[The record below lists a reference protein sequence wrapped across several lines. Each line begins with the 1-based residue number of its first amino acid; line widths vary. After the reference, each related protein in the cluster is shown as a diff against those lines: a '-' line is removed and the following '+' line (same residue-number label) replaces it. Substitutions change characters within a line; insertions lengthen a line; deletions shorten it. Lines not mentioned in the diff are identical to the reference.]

1 MVGMR
6 KWILIALGVAAMGLT
21 ACRHLEQMDGPVCLT
36 ALMEG
41 EALTKTS
48 LSQAE
53 GGAYN
58 VLWSSSDKIGVYVDD
73 GTTPVTFNLT
83 EGAGSTKATFSG
95 KGVGDQYLA
104 VYPQSAFTSRSG
116 NTFQVTL
123 PTEQTYKQGNVSD
136 GAYPM
141 VAVGQSTVLPFKNLC
156 SIIRL
161 SLTGTRTV
169 RRIVFRSLNPAIK
182 LSGQASVDVSDPAA
196 PVLTMASG
204 ACDSL
209 VLNTGSVKLNQT
221 TPTDFYLVVPA
232 QTYGDGFSFRVYTT
246 DGTYMEKERPASF
259 TTVRSLLHKAGVLA
273 FEPVI
278 RAGKYL
284 TFTSAGTTALSLD
297 NFGDN
302 APLLYY
308 SRDKKKWAR
317 WDYTELTFS
326 ASEPLYLCGD
336 NPSGFSISERQH
348 SQFASSGDSYSIA
361 GSIMSLLD
369 KDQSMTVIPN
379 SYCFYRLFS
388 ADVMLVV
395 APELPATTLA
405 ASCYQE
411 MFSFCSGLQSAP
423 ELPARTLA
431 TSCYQEMFSHC
442 SGLQTAPELPATSLA
457 VSCYQDMF
465 SGCTGLQSAPELPAK
480 TLADSCYEGMFNLCS
495 DLQSAPELPAKT
507 LAVSC
512 YKQMFKDC
520 TGIQTAPQLPA
531 TTLAASCYKQ
541 MFRSCTGLQ
550 SAPELP
556 AKTLA
561 ASCYQEMFSGCDNL
575 NYVRCLATSINAT
588 DCVTNWLSGVA
599 SEGTFVKD
607 YRMESWP
614 EGDSGIPAGWSI
626 ENGNVPY
633 NDDGNEE
640 PVEGGEIDL

>member
-1 MVGMR
+1 
-6 KWILIALGVAAMGLT
+6 MGLT

-182 LSGQASVDVSDPAA
+182 VSGQASVDVSDPAA

-209 VLNTGSVKLNQT
+209 VLKTGNVKLNQT

-278 RAGKYL
+278 RASKYL
-284 TFTSAGTTALSLD
+284 TFTSEGTTTLSLE

-317 WDYTELTFS
+317 WDYTELTVS
-326 ASEPLYLCGD
+326 TSEPLYLCGD

-379 SYCFYRLFS
+379 SYCFYRLFFTDERL
-388 ADVMLVV
+388 AV
-395 APELPATTLA
+395 APELPATTLT

-411 MFSFCSGLQSAP
+411 MFSFCSGL
-423 ELPARTLA
+423 T
-431 TSCYQEMFSHC
+431 
-442 SGLQTAPELPATSLA
+442 TAP
-457 VSCYQDMF
+457 D
-465 SGCTGLQSAPELPAK
+465 LPAK
-480 TLADSCYEGMFNLCS
+480 TLAASCYEGMFCLCTG
-495 DLQSAPELPAKT
+495 LQTAPNLPATT

-512 YKQMFKDC
+512 YKQMFKEC
-520 TGIQTAPQLPA
+520 TGLQSTPDLPA
-531 TTLAASCYKQ
+531 TTLAESCYLQ
-541 MFRSCTGLQ
+541 MFRSCSSLQ
-550 SAPELP
+550 SGPALPATTLVPSCYEGMFVFCSGLLTAPKLPATTLAESCYREMFNGCSSLQRAPELP
-556 AKTLA
+556 ARTLVTD
-561 ASCYQEMFSGCDNL
+561 CYYQMFFDCCSL
-575 NYVRCLATSINAT
+575 NYIQCLATNIAAS
-588 DCVTNWLSGVA
+588 DCVKDWLMYVA
-599 SEGTFVKD
+599 SGGTFVKD
-607 YRMESWP
+607 CRMESWP